1 MSTVKE
7 IESAIQRLS
16 KAEMQEIHE
25 WLENVL
31 EDQLEMR
38 EEFKAQIEAS
48 EREMKEGK
56 RPRVRQP

>member
-16 KAEMQEIHE
+16 KREMQEIHE

-38 EEFKAQIEAS
+38 KEFKTQIEAS
-48 EREMKEGK
+48 QKEMKEGK

>member
-16 KAEMQEIHE
+16 KTEMQEIHD

-48 EREMKEGK
+48 KREMKEGK